1 MSNKKLI
8 IFIILFLSAI
18 SPAVLW
24 AEDSLEGNVEV
35 GGAYVENLNNKSF
48 KYGEYTGVYKEG
60 TYFMGNADLSYNR
73 DAFFL
78 DFRGHDIGLNSKR
91 SNSLYLETG
100 RYGMYKLFLGYDE
113 LPKLIS
119 NNSKTPLMGAG
130 SATLTLP
137 AGFVRGSQTTNLTN
151 LSDNK
156 KDVELSTQRTDKSA
170 GFSMN
175 MDKVDFNIS
184 FKRDEKEGIKSI
196 GGTLGNSGG
205 NTRSIVLPEPVDY
218 TTDELRASL
227 AYTDSTAQIQFDYYL
242 SDFSNANKYITW
254 DNPFNVANYPT
265 TAITSLP
272 PDNQHQK
279 FSLSGGVNLP
289 FAATRISA
297 IAEYGIM
304 EQNETLLPYSNNPN
318 TTLTSQLPRGTADTE
333 IDVTNLGLNISSR
346 PMSGLELSAKYK
358 YYKTDNKIPRTLF
371 LYVKNDMGGA
381 TAQATAIDDYALYS
395 LPYDYTQNQ
404 LKLDASYY
412 LFSGTTLKVGYD
424 HDIIDRGYREI
435 KTTVENTYRVRL
447 NSNLFS
453 FAAAGID
460 FAYGQRRGDQ
470 YEESAMYD
478 AYRSQAYTDTI
489 ATNVRFDNLP
499 DMRKFDIADRDR
511 TRYGANVTL
520 FPATNTTVGLYYNYT
535 QDDYEA
541 TTFGLLKNENKSYTI
556 DATYSPADSVS
567 TYTYY
572 TMENLK
578 AEQGSRSYSGAANKY
593 TQSTDPNRNWWA
605 ENDQNIN
612 TLGLGVNFGFMENRL
627 TLDVDYSYSESTG
640 AIKLVTGS
648 ALTATDMP
656 DLKTKLQ
663 TVKASTKYKL
673 TKNTTLGLGYKYESY
688 KSANWSTDN
697 IDPASTAIA
706 NVLTL
711 SGSVPDYEAHTGMIF
726 VTYNFGI

>member
-1 MSNKKLI
+1 MSNKNLI
-8 IFIILFLSAI
+8 IFIMLFLSAI
-18 SPAVLW
+18 SAAPAVLL
-24 AEDSLEGNVEV
+24 AEDGLEGNVEA
-35 GGAYVENLNNKSF
+35 GGAYVDDLDSKSF
-48 KYGEYTGVYKEG
+48 KYGEYTGVYKDG
-60 TYFMGNADLSYNR
+60 AYLAGNADLSYNR

-78 DFRGHDIGLNSKR
+78 DFRGNDIGLNTKR
-91 SNSLYLETG
+91 SNSFYLDTG

-137 AGFVRGSQTTNLTN
+137 AGFVRGSATSNLTN
-151 LSDNK
+151 LSSNK
-156 KDVELSTQRTDKSA
+156 KDVELSTRRKDESA

-175 MDKVDFNIS
+175 MDKLDFNIS
-184 FKRDEKEGIKSI
+184 FKKDEKKGIKSI

-227 AYTDSTAQIQFDYYL
+227 AYTDSAAQIQFDYYL

-254 DNPFNVANYPT
+254 DNPFNVADYPT
-265 TAITSLP
+265 TARTSLP

-279 FSLSGGVNLP
+279 FSLSGGMNLP
-289 FAATRISA
+289 FAATRVSA

-304 EQNETLLPYSNNPN
+304 QQDETLLPYSNNPN

-381 TAQATAIDDYALYS
+381 SQATATSDYALYS

-412 LFSGTTLKVGYD
+412 LFSGATLKIGYD
-424 HDIIDRGYREI
+424 HDIIDRDYREI
-435 KTTVENTYRVRL
+435 KTTVENTYRARL

-460 FAYGQRRGDQ
+460 FTYGQRRGDQ

-478 AYRSQAYTDTI
+478 AYRSQTYIDTVT
-489 ATNVRFDNLP
+489 ANVRFDNLP
-499 DMRKFDIADRDR
+499 AMRKFDIADRDR
-511 TRYGANVTL
+511 TRYGANLTL
-520 FPATNTTVGLYYNYT
+520 FPATNTTVGLYYNYL

-556 DATYSPADSVS
+556 DATYSPVDSVS

-578 AEQGSRSYSGAANKY
+578 AEQGSRAYSGGATKY

-612 TLGLGVNFGFMENRL
+612 TLGLGVNFGFMENKL
-627 TLDVDYSYSESTG
+627 TLGADYSYSESTG
-640 AIKLVTGS
+640 AIKFITGS
-648 ALTATDMP
+648 SITATNMP
-656 DLKTKLQ
+656 DLKTELQ
-663 TVKASTKYKL
+663 TLKASAKYKL

-711 SGSVPDYEAHTGMIF
+711 SGSVPDYQAHQAMLTIA
-726 VTYNFGI
+726 YNF